1 MWNQGVC
8 AEPVS
13 RSSSGGLV
21 SGTQVTGSN
30 MASVAAAVA
39 QDKLAQM
46 QQLEALQQQLR
57 RDVVTLLPYLEP
69 AGRIGGQ
76 P

>member
-1 MWNQGVC
+1 MGNQGVW
-8 AEPVS
+8 AEQVS
-13 RSSSGGLV
+13 NNSSGLV
-21 SGTQVTGSN
+21 SGPQVTGSD
-30 MASVAAAVA
+30 MAAAATALA

-46 QQLEALQQQLR
+46 QQLEALQQQLK

-69 AGRIGGQ
+69 ARRSGGQ